1 MNKARQLLYLG
12 EYLTAEELRECG
24 VVNKVVPFEKLEE
37 ETMKIAGR
45 LAEMPSDT
53 MMMLNCQVNKTYAI
67 QGMVNAMDFAA
78 EIFSLCRINQAQTQ
92 KEFNEIVNS
101 QGLKAALDWKNNH
114 NS

>member
-1 MNKARQLLYLG
+1 
-12 EYLTAEELRECG
+12 
-24 VVNKVVPFEKLEE
+24 
-37 ETMKIAGR
+37 MKIAGR

-53 MMMLNCQVNKTYAI
+53 MMMLKYQVNKTYEI
-67 QGMVNAMDFAA
+67 QVMVNAMDFAA

>member
-1 MNKARQLLYLG
+1 MR
-12 EYLTAEELRECG
+12 
-24 VVNKVVPFEKLEE
+24 
-37 ETMKIAGR
+37 
-45 LAEMPSDT
+45 
-53 MMMLNCQVNKTYAI
+53 I